1 MYNFNMAG
9 LNLAG
14 KNILVTGAGRGLG
27 RAIAIALAEH
37 DSKVFALSRN
47 PSTLDSLVKEQPSIE
62 PIVADVSDWQE
73 TRRKLEDLRTMDG
86 LVNNAGIID
95 TDPAT
100 KVSKEKIYK
109 ILDTNLLGAIN
120 CTQVVANKMIQ
131 VGRPGSI
138 VNVSSNTSLIA
149 TAIGIL
155 PYAMSKGGLDAAT
168 RQFALE
174 LGPYNIRVNSV
185 NPALFRTTN
194 MSAQLTEEFP
204 ELIKQMELRT
214 PLKRLAEVNDVT
226 GPVLYFL
233 SDLSSMVTATCNVI
247 DGGTLNCTVY

>member
-1 MYNFNMAG
+1 MAG

-27 RAIAIALAEH
+27 RTIAIALAEH
-37 DSKVFALSRN
+37 GSKVFALSRS
-47 PSTLDSLVKEQPSIE
+47 PFTLDSLVKEQPSIE
-62 PIVADVSDWQE
+62 PIVADVSDWEE

-100 KVSKEKIYK
+100 TVTKEKLYK

-120 CTQVVANKMIQ
+120 CSQVVASKMIQ
-131 VGRPGSI
+131 DEKPGSI
-138 VNVSSNTSLIA
+138 VNVSSIASLIGA
-149 TAIGIL
+149 GFGLL
-155 PYAMSKGGLDAAT
+155 PYAMAKGGLDTAT

-174 LGPYNIRVNSV
+174 LGPYNIRVNYV
-185 NPALFRTTN
+185 NPGFFRTTN
-194 MSAQLTEEFP
+194 MSAPVIEEFP
-204 ELIKQMELRT
+204 GLIKQMELRT

-247 DGGTLNCTVY
+247 GGGLINCTVY